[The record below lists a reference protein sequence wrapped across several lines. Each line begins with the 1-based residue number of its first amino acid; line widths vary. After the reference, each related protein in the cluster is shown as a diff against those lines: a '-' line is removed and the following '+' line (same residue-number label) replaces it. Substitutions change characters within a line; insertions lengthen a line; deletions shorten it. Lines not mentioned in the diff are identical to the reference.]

1 MYLRT
6 TEGLGL
12 EPAHYEGSSSSY
24 IGEPRLTSA
33 AGCPRYEKGEEERSH
48 CQEGPC
54 QQGHLVA
61 DVIRHPRGLL
71 IADFGVGWSGVKA
84 ATRRERL
91 LQDWM
96 DEARANLHSIILRIY
111 GYSDCVGGE
120 KHNVALRF
128 ARAEQVYKLLDKS

>member
-1 MYLRT
+1 MYIRT
-6 TEGLGL
+6 IEETERGLTPSVRRL
-12 EPAHYEGSSSSY
+12 SRSY
-24 IGEPRLTSA
+24 LGEPTPPSTA
-33 AGCPRYEKGEEERSH
+33 DCRYWTGDIEKSH

-84 ATRRERL
+84 ATKKEKL

-96 DEARANLHSIILRIY
+96 REVKRDLLSIKLRIY
-111 GYSDCVGGE
+111 GYSDCFGAE
-120 KHNVALRF
+120 KDNKDLR
-128 ARAEQVYKLLDKS
+128 